1 MKGTRHLK
9 DNPVFGAVRAIVIGS
24 VAGAAFCAALLGI
37 FALAFVTSGH
47 IPQGF
52 ITPLVIGISALSS
65 FIAGMVSAKISRRRG
80 LAFGALSGLLLFIL
94 FLISG
99 LIATHEAVSAA
110 SATRMLVMLV
120 SGALGGLLGVS
131 KKSKRK

>member
-9 DNPVFGAVRAIVIGS
+9 DNPVLGAVRAIVIGS
-24 VAGAAFCAALLGI
+24 VAGAALCAALLGI

-65 FIAGMVSAKISRRRG
+65 FTGGMVSAKISRKRG

-99 LIATHEAVSAA
+99 LIATREAVSAA
-110 SATRMLVMLV
+110 SAARMFVMLI